1 MPEDSRAATKQ
12 DINELRE
19 QVGGQITEIR
29 GQITGV
35 RDQLVEQMRDVQT
48 EVLRAFH
55 DWARP
60 VEIKLRAI
68 PPIDER
74 LGLIE
79 ERVSRLE
86 RGDKPQR

>member
-1 MPEDSRAATKQ
+1 MPEDSRPATKQ

-19 QVGGQITEIR
+19 QMGGQIAEIR
-29 GQITGV
+29 EH
-35 RDQLVEQMRDVQT
+35 LVEQMRDMQT

-86 RGDKPQR
+86 RGDKTQR

>member
-1 MPEDSRAATKQ
+1 MPEDSRPATKQ
-12 DINELRE
+12 DINDLRVE
-19 QVGGQITEIR
+19 ITEVR

-35 RDQLVEQMRDVQT
+35 RDQLVEQMRDMQT
-48 EVLRAFH
+48 EVLRSFH

-74 LGLIE
+74 LALIE
-79 ERVSRLE
+79 ERVIRIE
-86 RGDKPQR
+86 RGDKTQH